1 MSEDTRDIEA
11 ALGSLRPRRLP
22 AGLEARL
29 AAALSA
35 PPAPARNR
43 VIPFV
48 AWGAAA
54 AAACLALVL
63 SLPDSPPAAAPG
75 EPMAMAALAD
85 AAPAAPMLRSSAPP
99 AFARADSPRAVRS
112 ASPFAPEPG
121 LRLARAEQSH
131 PEVTLLEPVR
141 VADGLFARPMR
152 VRWHNTA
159 HFRDERSGAELI
171 RHAPHDEV
179 IGLVPFE
186 TD

>member
-1 MSEDTRDIEA
+1 MNDDTRDIEA

-22 AGLEARL
+22 PGLEARL
-29 AAALSA
+29 AEAVSA
-35 PPAPARNR
+35 PPAPARPR
-43 VIPFV
+43 VIPFA
-48 AWGAAA
+48 AWGAVA
-54 AAACLALVL
+54 AAACLALAL
-63 SLPDSPPAAAPG
+63 FLPDSPPAAPSAQ
-75 EPMAMAALAD
+75 PMAAAAVAD
-85 AAPAAPMLRSSAPP
+85 SVPAGAMLRSA
-99 AFARADSPRAVRS
+99 ARS
-112 ASPFAPEPG
+112 AAPLAAEPG

-179 IGLVPFE
+179 VGLVPFE
-186 TD
+186 ID